1 MNRNITYIDD
11 LPFLEDIEGEGRGVG
26 MSMIPTSET
35 NNIKRFIRNNNYN
48 LPPEAGMNTKQQ
60 QMENEELLKQQQMYA
75 EQQQLIQQQEQQQQI
90 INSNN
95 KKNKKKQN
103 KNEIIE
109 NYHDDLNCICVANHT
124 SNCVVCSRLY
134 TNDNKNMY
142 LGIIGVL
149 IIICLILLKKIV
161 ENTK

>member
-11 LPFLEDIEGEGRGVG
+11 LPFLEDIEGEGRGGGG

-75 EQQQLIQQQEQQQQI
+75 EQQQLIQQQEQQQI

-109 NYHDDLNCICVANHT
+109 NYHDDLNCISVANHT

>member
-11 LPFLEDIEGEGRGVG
+11 LPLLEDIEGRGVG

-48 LPPEAGMNTKQQ
+48 LPSEAGMNTKQQ
-60 QMENEELLKQQQMYA
+60 QIENEELLKQQQMYA
-75 EQQQLIQQQEQQQQI
+75 EQQQLIQQQEQQQQQMM
-90 INSNN
+90 NSNN
-95 KKNKKKQN
+95 KKNKKNQY

-109 NYHDDLNCICVANHT
+109 NYHDDLNCISVANHT

-134 TNDNKNMY
+134 NNDNKNMC

-149 IIICLILLKKIV
+149 IIICLILLKKIA